1 MKRFAFITLAALLFA
16 ACQKEEVEPT
26 PTPQPQPEPTPTV
39 SLAGTSW
46 VGTYDDSYMGYP
58 ATLTWSLDFLTDS
71 TGTLHLDMVIA
82 TQTQPSFDDA
92 FTYTFD
98 GTDIACYGEKTGE
111 THYTYDSIHL
121 TISTN
126 MYVGDGTTTLGG
138 ETVLYPKGEVHDV
151 FPVNTSWDAKQQLTV
166 SDTVMPV
173 EWGLDFWK
181 YGWGGQIN
189 YCANGT
195 CAGTSFFWQYDST
208 AHAGIIKI
216 NAKQYPFTY
225 DLTTDILTLDYTTTI
240 FGTNVVIGGALQFQR
255 RNEEK
260 KNRGITIKTGEIR
273 LNGSNRNQNVW
284 LPHT

>member
-173 EWGLDFWK
+173 EWGLDFWE

-208 AHAGIIKI
+208 AHAGIISI
-216 NAKQYPFTY
+216 NTAQYPFTY
-225 DLTTDILTLDYTTTI
+225 DPTTDILTLDYTTTI
-240 FGTNVVIGGALQFQR
+240 YGTDVVIGGTLQFQS

>member
-1 MKRFAFITLAALLFA
+1 
-16 ACQKEEVEPT
+16 
-26 PTPQPQPEPTPTV
+26 
-39 SLAGTSW
+39 
-46 VGTYDDSYMGYP
+46 MGYP

-173 EWGLDFWK
+173 EWGLDFWE

-225 DLTTDILTLDYTTTI
+225 DPATDILMLDYTTTI